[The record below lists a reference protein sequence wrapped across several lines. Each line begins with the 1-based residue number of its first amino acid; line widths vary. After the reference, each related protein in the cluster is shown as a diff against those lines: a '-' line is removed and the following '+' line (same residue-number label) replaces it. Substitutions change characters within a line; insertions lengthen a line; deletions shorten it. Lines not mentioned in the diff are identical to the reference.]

1 MNQFF
6 QVKITYKRF
15 KLQLKF
21 ILHKFQTMNSRRN
34 GNDDFMARLGD
45 LFQKKKRL
53 HTLMMLHSLGSFF
66 IGLIGFL
73 FPGTFGWFFLDASS
87 SSLDGVACVMVRL
100 YCALVFAQGWIIMNL
115 TDCTP
120 TVKKTVIQ
128 SYFGCFL
135 ASVVALTVAHAYND
149 GTMAGGFF
157 GMVKFSAFLGLTAG
171 YGWFALFQPPEV
183 FNVLG
188 NSL

>member
-1 MNQFF
+1 MQGRNNDLF
-6 QVKITYKRF
+6 
-15 KLQLKF
+15 
-21 ILHKFQTMNSRRN
+21 SRIM
-34 GNDDFMARLGD
+34 DA
-45 LFQKKKRL
+45 FQKKKRL
-53 HTLMMLHSLGSFF
+53 HTLMMVHSLGSFVVGF
-66 IGLIGFL
+66 IGFL
-73 FPGTFGWFFLDASS
+73 FPSTFGWFFLDSTAN
-87 SSLDGVACVMVRL
+87 SLGGEARVMVQL

-128 SYFGCFL
+128 SYFGCF
-135 ASVVALTVAHAYND
+135 AMSVCALLWAHLYND
-149 GTMAGGFF
+149 GTMSGGFLAV
-157 GMVKFSAFLGLTAG
+157 VKFIGFVALTAG